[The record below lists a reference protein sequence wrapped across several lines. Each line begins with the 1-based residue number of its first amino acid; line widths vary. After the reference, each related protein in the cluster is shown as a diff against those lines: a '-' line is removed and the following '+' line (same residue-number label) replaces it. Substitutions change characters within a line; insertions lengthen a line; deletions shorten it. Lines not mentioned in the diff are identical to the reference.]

1 MSITLIKS
9 KRNDYLTEL
18 FATKDYFYPKKVLYN
33 WSQIFIH
40 SILLMVS
47 AKRTDM
53 VTNKAVEGIG
63 VKFVERM
70 KQL

>member
-1 MSITLIKS
+1 MNIRLIKS
-9 KRNDYLTEL
+9 KRNGYLTEF
-18 FATKDYFYPKKVLYN
+18 FATNDYFYPQKFFYN

-40 SILLMVS
+40 SILLMVR
-47 AKRTDM
+47 AKRTDR

-63 VKFVERM
+63 GKFVERM